1 MFRHMK
7 ITNRFNLP
15 ATLLNAVKDDEYDK
29 GDSVLSVTQLI
40 SSPRIVLL
48 QDLNADY
55 LTADVVDRVPALLG
69 TAVHKIIEKG
79 SKDLPNHV
87 VEERLFATINDWKI
101 SGAVDL
107 QIDNG
112 DGTWEIN
119 DYKVTT
125 VYSVMDEKIEWIQQL
140 NCYAFLAMHAH
151 GRNVTKLRIIAILRD
166 WQRKQA
172 EMKPDYPQSQVV
184 MVDIPLWTLEDQAH
198 FIHTRVRL
206 HQEAKKL
213 VDKGETLPYCS
224 DQERWLRGETW
235 AVMKEGRKSAVKL
248 YDSEEEARAA
258 CTGLGGGHSVEHRKG
273 NPIRCS
279 GNYCMVAQWCRQYQA
294 ELVGS
299 DGEGSSR
306 VPECGDEQ
314 DQPALP

>member
-1 MFRHMK
+1 MK
-7 ITNRFNLP
+7 VTNQFNLP

-48 QDLNADY
+48 QDLNADN
-55 LTADVVDRVPALLG
+55 LVVDVVDRVPALLG

-79 SKDLPNHV
+79 SKDLPNHI
-87 VEERLFATINDWKI
+87 VEERMFADVNGWKI

-119 DYKVTT
+119 DYKVTS

-140 NCYAFLAMHAH
+140 NCYANLALRAH
-151 GRNVTKLRIIAILRD
+151 GRNVTKLKIIAILRD

-172 EMKPDYPQSQVV
+172 SIKPDYPQSQVV
-184 MVDIPLWTLEDQAH
+184 IVDIPVWTIEDQAN
-198 FIHTRVRL
+198 FIHTRVLL
-206 HQEAKKL
+206 HQQAKKL
-213 VDKGETLPYCS
+213 VDKGDSLPYCTN
-224 DQERWLRGETW
+224 QERWLRGEAW

-248 YDSEEEARAA
+248 YDNEKEARGCADN
-258 CTGLGGGHSVEHRKG
+258 LGAGYSVEHRPG
-273 NPIRCS
+273 SPVRCA
-279 GNYCMVAQWCRQYQA
+279 GNYCMVSSWCRQYQE
-294 ELVGS
+294 ELGGGS
-299 DGEGSSR
+299 G
-306 VPECGDEQ
+306 
-314 DQPALP
+314 